1 MEVLTPDWPVPPN
14 IHSLVTTRDGGISL
28 PPFSSLNL
36 GDHVGDDP
44 RTVQANRTI
53 LRVQLPSDPIWLK
66 QVHGTFVS
74 TPMNRRLLSEHVIE
88 ADAAVT
94 NQANEVLVVM
104 TADCLPILFSN
115 QTGDVVGVAHAGW
128 RGLCAGILENTVAE
142 MLKLGTG
149 ISANKLMAWMGPAIG
164 PEAFEVGGDV
174 YAAFLNAGVAFPANA
189 FAAIPS
195 RPGKY
200 FANLYTLAQSR
211 LSALGIEQIYG
222 GNFCTVTD
230 QKRFFSHRRDAVSG
244 RFASLIWLTQ

>member
-1 MEVLTPDWPVPPN
+1 VEVLTPDWPVPPN

-115 QTGDVVGVAHAGW
+115 QMGDVVGVAHAGW
-128 RGLCAGILENTVAE
+128 RGLCAGVLENTVTE

-149 ISANKLMAWMGPAIG
+149 MSANKLMAWMGPAIG
-164 PEAFEVGGDV
+164 PAAFEVGEDV
-174 YAAFLNAGVAFPANA
+174 YAAFLNAGIAFPANA
-189 FAAIPS
+189 FVAIPG
-195 RPGKY
+195 RPGKF

-211 LSALGIEQIYG
+211 LSALGLEQIYG

-230 QKRFFSHRRDAVSG
+230 QKRFFSHRRDGNSG
-244 RFASLIWLTQ
+244 RFASFIWFTH